1 MAELIEK
8 DLNQMVKMEDPDRF
22 QDQFI
27 QPYNRYNPKFDF
39 YRANW
44 IQLDEN
50 GKPLKNDK
58 TQNWVQAKL
67 QVENRIRYNTV
78 RLMNFWQKTIHPKW
92 IQAIK
97 DYQLTTIDRAILL
110 KQKCMEY
117 LTNEKQPIVR
127 TYTDRVISWLFTG
140 LYSVKVYAQDEAKI
154 KKTKLVQHFIE
165 WCFSSS
171 KWRKTIL
178 DSSVDAV
185 LLWTWFYRVWFK
197 PARQY
202 IQSIKEWEP
211 DKTYPVDEVYATSNY
226 ESWFNI
232 FWEPHRDF
240 YDQPIIYRNFYPI
253 RTIIKSK
260 KDFFRLDKDQVS
272 LILNSPQP
280 FSIINFNKVKLI
292 KYYEEYLLNWDLWI
306 TERQLYEVKLNS
318 DMCEYV
324 EYWDWA
330 NLAIAINWYIV
341 YDYKNPLETK
351 RHPFKVIN
359 YTRNPGVWIWD
370 WVGTILSWT
379 QKLYDAMFNIMFD
392 LAKFNA
398 WPMFL
403 LKPWQFIE
411 WNEKVLNYEP
421 FTFHQLRSPDSS
433 NIEALWMPQ
442 LDAWNFKIMNDVLDM
457 ANFAISPSTYNQLQG
472 VSRSATDSEY
482 RFQSLRD
489 SLRPL
494 SESINEAFTETVKDW
509 LIMAKKNMPNK
520 FKIAILWPDQ
530 KELFTSMKL
539 SDLRGN
545 YIFETEFESLKDI
558 NKTQEKWQLA
568 DFLNV
573 IKTVWTDPT
582 TWRWLI
588 NMELLTPHILKLY
601 TNSDN
606 FNLSKEEYYQMLLDS
621 QVNMAE
627 INKQVAIL
635 QEAATWATWALPEAW
650 TQYKEITPP
659 VETQA
664 SAEWNQS
671 VEEAPVETQSSYNA
685 NEWQEFDAAAIIK
698 KLAE

>member
-1 MAELIEK
+1 MVELLEK
-8 DLNQMVKMEDPDRF
+8 SLNLVVKWEDPERL
-22 QDQFI
+22 QDQFK
-27 QPYNRYNPKFDF
+27 QPYTWYNPKFSF
-39 YRANW
+39 YQANW

-50 GKPLKNDK
+50 WKPLTNK
-58 TQNWVQAKL
+58 TDANWVQAKL
-67 QVENRIRYNTV
+67 QVENRLRTKVITLIEYR
-78 RLMNFWQKTIHPKW
+78 QKTVHPKW

-97 DYQLTTIDRAILL
+97 DYQLTTIDRAIRL
-110 KQKCMEY
+110 KEKKMEY

-127 TYTDRVISWLFTG
+127 TYTDRVVSWLFTG
-140 LYSVKVYAQDEAKI
+140 TYWVKVYAQDEAKI
-154 KKTKLVQHFIE
+154 KKTKVVQHFIE
-165 WCFSSS
+165 RCFSSA

-185 LLWTWFYRVWFK
+185 LLGTWFYRVWFR
-197 PARQY
+197 PAKQY
-202 IQSIKEWEP
+202 IQSVKDWEP
-211 DKTYPVDEVYATSNY
+211 DKTYSVDDVYAVSNY

-232 FWEPHRDF
+232 FWEPFRDF

-253 RTIIKSK
+253 KTIIKTK
-260 KDFFRLDKDQVS
+260 RDFFRLDKDQVAY
-272 LILNSPQP
+272 ILNSPQQ
-280 FSIINFNKVKLI
+280 FSSLNFNKVKLI
-292 KYYEEYLLNWDLWI
+292 KYYEDLLLNSDIWI
-306 TERQLYEVKLNS
+306 TERQLYDVKLNQ

-324 EYWDWA
+324 EYWDGN
-330 NLAIAINWYIV
+330 NLAIAINWYVV
-341 YDYKNPLETK
+341 YDYKNPLPTW

-359 YTRNPGVWIWD
+359 YTRTPGVWVGD
-370 WVGTILSWT
+370 WVGTILAGT

-398 WPMFL
+398 GPMFL

-411 WNEKVLNYEP
+411 WNEKQLNYDP
-421 FTFHQLRSPDSS
+421 FTFAQLRSNDGS
-433 NIEALWMPQ
+433 NIETLQMPK
-442 LDAWNFKIMNDVLDM
+442 LDAGNFKIMNDILDI
-457 ANFAISPSTYNQLQG
+457 ANFAVSPSTYNQLQW

-494 SESINEAFTETVKDW
+494 SESINEAFTETIKDW
-509 LIMAKKNMPNK
+509 LLMAKKNMPEK

-558 NKTQEKWQLA
+558 NKTQERWQIT
-568 DFLNV
+568 DFLNT
-573 IKTVWTDPT
+573 IKTIWTDPT
-582 TWRWLI
+582 TGRRLI

-606 FNLSKEEYYQMLLDS
+606 FNLSKDEYYSMLLDA
-621 QVNMAE
+621 QVNMSE
-627 INKQVAIL
+627 INKQVAAL
-635 QEAATWATWALPEAW
+635 QQVSTDAANAVPEAW

-664 SAEWNQS
+664 DTWNNP
-671 VEEAPVETQSSYNA
+671 EATPPVETQSPIA
-685 NEWQEFDAAAIIK
+685 VNEWQQFDAAEVIK